1 MFCSAEKSEHLLAA
15 LRTIGL
21 NEMGYWA
28 SWMTAL
34 FVPCTVSALLAVVR
48 PTAAAVLLPNPTSRL
63 PCSPL
68 HPPVCLLPTPPSC
81 LALLAAEPLRVTPAA
96 HRLGARHPAVHQ
108 VPNLDPVLGH
118 AALPAGESWL
128 TAAIPMENPYC
139 GCKLTRVRSCLQSY
153 ASFAAFISSFVKQR
167 SRVNAASFSMF
178 LLALIFMT
186 ATSTYVY
193 SPSCR
198 FSPHTALTQPSHSPH
213 AALTHPELQE
223 PSATVAAAAVTW
235 EVRSTQKERLPQRRR
250 NLHVLDVHEGAVRA
264 AAVLPVRPG
273 VHSHRRHRLQLRA
286 RCDRQLGEAPMIPD
300 ETCKSTHFCRFVAQ
314 LIADRWSIRMTC
326 PLRRTALSSTPAEP
340 RPNTKSVSAPANRTF
355 IEFPGVFR
363 LCDRKA
369 NISQAFVLSLPV
381 SSDTAVD
388 ALWSMF
394 GQIFFY
400 AVLSWYIG
408 QIAAPDEGGACV
420 LGRVAALRSVA
431 IPIVTC

>member
-139 GCKLTRVRSCLQSY
+139 GCKLTRVRSCCSLPASGQSS
-153 ASFAAFISSFVKQR
+153 ASATCCRSPHSTSWCAKQLCKAIVQ
-167 SRVNAASFSMF
+167 STAF
-178 LLALIFMT
+178 LL
-186 ATSTYVY
+186 
-193 SPSCR
+193 C
-198 FSPHTALTQPSHSPH
+198 
-213 AALTHPELQE
+213 
-223 PSATVAAAAVTW
+223 
-235 EVRSTQKERLPQRRR
+235 
-250 NLHVLDVHEGAVRA
+250 
-264 AAVLPVRPG
+264 
-273 VHSHRRHRLQLRA
+273 
-286 RCDRQLGEAPMIPD
+286 
-300 ETCKSTHFCRFVAQ
+300 FCC
-314 LIADRWSIRMTC
+314 L
-326 PLRRTALSSTPAEP
+326 
-340 RPNTKSVSAPANRTF
+340 
-355 IEFPGVFR
+355 
-363 LCDRKA
+363 
-369 NISQAFVLSLPV
+369 
-381 SSDTAVD
+381 
-388 ALWSMF
+388 
-394 GQIFFY
+394 
-400 AVLSWYIG
+400 
-408 QIAAPDEGGACV
+408 
-420 LGRVAALRSVA
+420 
-431 IPIVTC
+431 